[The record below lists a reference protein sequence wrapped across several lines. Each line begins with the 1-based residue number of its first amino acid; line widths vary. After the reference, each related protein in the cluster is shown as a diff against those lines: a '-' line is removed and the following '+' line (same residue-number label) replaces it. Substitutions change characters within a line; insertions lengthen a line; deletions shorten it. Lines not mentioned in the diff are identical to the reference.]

1 MKRISDNF
9 LTMLLP
15 LTVVAATAFSL
26 VAAVAFRMGAT
37 TAGFVFATLSIV
49 GWIGLFAEF
58 FLLYDI
64 IIDKWLSKDR
74 SVLTASW
81 FVISLLLAFILTP
94 DKHTDWST
102 CIIMA
107 SLFAVVFLLPCIIG
121 MAYGKQIKSW
131 MLQRCNSLVPKKQ
144 QHTDEPIEKQI
155 EALLSAST
163 PPVTMKQEDEIR
175 HYDSLVSKV
184 QPEQIRRLPESLQTN
199 DALFLLVL
207 FREDGYLDTDFQPL
221 MKKEDDEIN
230 QTLYAYIASAL
241 CAALKI
247 RKGKW
252 VIFEKFWPLNNGAQL
267 ASNFK
272 TAYRDNPSSET
283 RHLRPRRVQEGLTCI
298 IRTILFLVPV
308 TVTRWRDFLCPS
320 ENRPVSFRA
329 YKLPCTDY
337 QGLWR
342 VYSSLILRFC
352 SIYSCIYN
360 PQCSLFVSFIVIVSG

>member
-1 MKRISDNF
+1 MKRISDNI

-49 GWIGLFAEF
+49 GWIGLVAEF

-102 CIIMA
+102 CIIMV
-107 SLFAVVFLLPCIIG
+107 SLFAVVFLLPCTIG

-131 MLQRCNSLVPKKQ
+131 LLQRWNRLVPKKRQ
-144 QHTDEPIEKQI
+144 YTDEAEEKQI

-163 PPVTMKQEDEIR
+163 PPSIMKQEDEIR

-184 QPEQIRRLPESLQTN
+184 QPELIRKLPETLQTN

-207 FREDGYLDTDFQPL
+207 FREDGYLDTDFRPL

-241 CAALKI
+241 KI

-252 VIFEKFWPLNNGAQL
+252 VIIEKFWPLNNGAQL

-272 TAYRDNPSSET
+272 TAYRDNPSEHQRHIAKLLRKAT
-283 RHLRPRRVQEGLTCI
+283 RLRP
-298 IRTILFLVPV
+298 
-308 TVTRWRDFLCPS
+308 
-320 ENRPVSFRA
+320 
-329 YKLPCTDY
+329 KLDTYD
-337 QGLWR
+337 LEEFKK
-342 VYSSLILRFC
+342 V
-352 SIYSCIYN
+352 
-360 PQCSLFVSFIVIVSG
+360 

>member
-15 LTVVAATAFSL
+15 LTVVAATAFGL
-26 VAAVAFRMGAT
+26 VAAVAFRMEAT
-37 TAGFVFATLSIV
+37 TAGFVFSALSIV
-49 GWIGLFAEF
+49 GWIGLVAEF

-102 CIIMA
+102 CMVMA
-107 SLFAVVFLLPCIIG
+107 SLFAVLFLLPGIIG
-121 MAYGKQIKSW
+121 MAYGRQIKSW
-131 MLQRCNSLVPKKQ
+131 LRQRWNSLVPKKRQ
-144 QHTDEPIEKQI
+144 YTDEAGEKQI

-163 PPVTMKQEDEIR
+163 PPAMMKQEDEIR

-184 QPEQIRRLPESLQTN
+184 QPEQIRRLPEPLQTN

-207 FREDGYLDTDFQPL
+207 FREDGYLDTDFRPL

-230 QTLYAYIASAL
+230 RTLYAYIASAL

-272 TAYRDNPSSET
+272 TAYRDNPSEHQRHIAKLLRKAT
-283 RHLRPRRVQEGLTCI
+283 RLRP
-298 IRTILFLVPV
+298 
-308 TVTRWRDFLCPS
+308 
-320 ENRPVSFRA
+320 
-329 YKLPCTDY
+329 KLDTYD
-337 QGLWR
+337 LEEFKK
-342 VYSSLILRFC
+342 V
-352 SIYSCIYN
+352 
-360 PQCSLFVSFIVIVSG
+360 

>member
-1 MKRISDNF
+1 M
-9 LTMLLP
+9 
-15 LTVVAATAFSL
+15 
-26 VAAVAFRMGAT
+26 
-37 TAGFVFATLSIV
+37 
-49 GWIGLFAEF
+49 
-58 FLLYDI
+58 
-64 IIDKWLSKDR
+64 
-74 SVLTASW
+74 
-81 FVISLLLAFILTP
+81 
-94 DKHTDWST
+94 DWST
-102 CIIMA
+102 CIVMV

-121 MAYGKQIKSW
+121 MAYGRQIKSW
-131 MLQRCNSLVPKKQ
+131 MRQRWNGLAPKKQ

-155 EALLSAST
+155 EAVLSAST

-184 QPEQIRRLPESLQTN
+184 QPELIRRLPESLQTN

-272 TAYRDNPSSET
+272 TAYRDNPSEHQRHIAKLLRKAT
-283 RHLRPRRVQEGLTCI
+283 RLRP
-298 IRTILFLVPV
+298 
-308 TVTRWRDFLCPS
+308 
-320 ENRPVSFRA
+320 
-329 YKLPCTDY
+329 KLDTYD
-337 QGLWR
+337 LEEFKK
-342 VYSSLILRFC
+342 V
-352 SIYSCIYN
+352 
-360 PQCSLFVSFIVIVSG
+360 

>member
-131 MLQRCNSLVPKKQ
+131 MLQRWNSLVPKKQ
-144 QHTDEPIEKQI
+144 PIEKQI

-272 TAYRDNPSSET
+272 TAYRDNPSEHQRHIAKLLRKAT
-283 RHLRPRRVQEGLTCI
+283 RLRP
-298 IRTILFLVPV
+298 
-308 TVTRWRDFLCPS
+308 
-320 ENRPVSFRA
+320 
-329 YKLPCTDY
+329 KLDTYD
-337 QGLWR
+337 LEEFKK
-342 VYSSLILRFC
+342 V
-352 SIYSCIYN
+352 
-360 PQCSLFVSFIVIVSG
+360 

>member
-107 SLFAVVFLLPCIIG
+107 SLFALHHRDGIRQTDKIMDAATVEQPC
-121 MAYGKQIKSW
+121 
-131 MLQRCNSLVPKKQ
+131 
-144 QHTDEPIEKQI
+144 
-155 EALLSAST
+155 
-163 PPVTMKQEDEIR
+163 
-175 HYDSLVSKV
+175 SK
-184 QPEQIRRLPESLQTN
+184 
-199 DALFLLVL
+199 
-207 FREDGYLDTDFQPL
+207 
-221 MKKEDDEIN
+221 
-230 QTLYAYIASAL
+230 
-241 CAALKI
+241 
-247 RKGKW
+247 
-252 VIFEKFWPLNNGAQL
+252 
-267 ASNFK
+267 
-272 TAYRDNPSSET
+272 ET
-283 RHLRPRRVQEGLTCI
+283 TTHG
-298 IRTILFLVPV
+298 
-308 TVTRWRDFLCPS
+308 
-320 ENRPVSFRA
+320 
-329 YKLPCTDY
+329 
-337 QGLWR
+337 
-342 VYSSLILRFC
+342 
-352 SIYSCIYN
+352 
-360 PQCSLFVSFIVIVSG
+360 

>member
-1 MKRISDNF
+1 M
-9 LTMLLP
+9 
-15 LTVVAATAFSL
+15 
-26 VAAVAFRMGAT
+26 
-37 TAGFVFATLSIV
+37 
-49 GWIGLFAEF
+49 
-58 FLLYDI
+58 YDI

-102 CIIMA
+102 CIIMV
-107 SLFAVVFLLPCIIG
+107 SFFAVVFLLPCIIG

-131 MLQRCNSLVPKKQ
+131 LMRRWNSLVPKKR
-144 QHTDEPIEKQI
+144 QHTDEAGEKQI

-163 PPVTMKQEDEIR
+163 PPSIMKQEDEIR

-184 QPEQIRRLPESLQTN
+184 QPELIRKLPETLQTN

-207 FREDGYLDTDFQPL
+207 FREDGYLDTNFRPL

-272 TAYRDNPSSET
+272 TAYRDNPSEHQRHIAKLLRKAT
-283 RHLRPRRVQEGLTCI
+283 RLRP
-298 IRTILFLVPV
+298 
-308 TVTRWRDFLCPS
+308 
-320 ENRPVSFRA
+320 
-329 YKLPCTDY
+329 KLDTYD
-337 QGLWR
+337 LEEFKK
-342 VYSSLILRFC
+342 V
-352 SIYSCIYN
+352 
-360 PQCSLFVSFIVIVSG
+360 